1 MPEEACAMVCG
12 LLSAICTILSWYTMM
27 EGDWESSVL
36 PSNPRITRSTPFPF
50 ITLLFLYLHSVRI

>member
-27 EGDWESSVL
+27 EGDWECMVVALVFSIIDVFLIGYVL
-36 PSNPRITRSTPFPF
+36 AVK
-50 ITLLFLYLHSVRI
+50 YCH